1 MTPLLRNT
9 QPSRSS
15 WQHTERSL
23 QLPILSSTQ
32 TRLKSLLRDPSVTY
46 ERLAHLVEQDP
57 VLCWHLQVAIRQHQ
71 TNGHARVNMNA
82 LAGVSML
89 GLQRVVSLAKNLHTT
104 LPDSDKKD
112 SDKKNDKNNDA
123 SRHYQ
128 TALHVGALSG
138 ELAHEFAQALHMS
151 NHDDVRWQ
159 ALLSQAP
166 LWPWFHQHHDACQ
179 QMLHHLSAGRTWEHA
194 ITQSFGNE
202 TKPWR
207 SLATRMQLPRAT
219 QALLQPETNLTPNQW
234 RQLRTHNRNNPTP
247 QALERDL
254 RHLCHQTH
262 IIVMLANQ
270 LSWQLHVHPSGAH
283 TKRWLFITAS
293 VLEKPISAV
302 SAWVRQAQLRNAT
315 YTNTPH
321 SSGLSLLL
329 SPSRHAH
336 PYPALLEDLR
346 EDLFEEVRADLR
358 KEIRP
363 ATAQAPIDTALNNQ
377 NADQKTAQTTRQQ
390 TLRTLME
397 RLDHN
402 PSFFGDW
409 HQMMQHML
417 KGASDGLNVS
427 GACILLKTKD
437 QRHINTVYLQHNQR
451 HPLEG
456 DNARALS
463 QLSIELSGTHLFT
476 KLLHQTAHIRL
487 TPKTAAAHLQQL
499 PEAIQRAIPSQCA
512 MMSIHAGKAPI
523 GVVMVFN
530 HNKGISDDTFE
541 AFKRLCTTTSHGL
554 VQLRQQ
560 AKPQKM
566 AAS

>member
-15 WQHTERSL
+15 WQHTEHSL

-32 TRLKSLLRDPSVTY
+32 TRLKSLLRDPAVTY
-46 ERLAHLVEQDP
+46 ERLAQLIKQDP
-57 VLCWHLQVAIRQHQ
+57 VLCWHLQIAIRQHQ

-82 LAGVSML
+82 LAAVSML
-89 GLQRVVSLAKNLHTT
+89 GLQRVVSLAKTLHTT
-104 LPDSDKKD
+104 SPDNDKSKD
-112 SDKKNDKNNDA
+112 SSAKNKDT

-128 TALHVGALSG
+128 TALHIGALSG
-138 ELAHEFAQALHMS
+138 ELAFEFAQALNMS
-151 NHDDVRWQ
+151 NSEEVRWQ

-166 LWPWFHQHHDACQ
+166 LWPWFHQHHDACK

-194 ITQSFGNE
+194 IILAFGSE

-207 SLATRMQLPRAT
+207 GLATRMQLPRAT
-219 QALLQPETNLTPNQW
+219 QALLQPETNLAPNQW
-234 RQLRTHNRNNPTP
+234 QQLRTHNRNTQTP

-283 TKRWLFITAS
+283 TTRWLAISAS
-293 VLEKPISAV
+293 VLEKPIQV
-302 SAWVRQAQLRNAT
+302 VNTLVRQGQLRNAMH
-315 YTNTPH
+315 TNNPH

-329 SPSRHAH
+329 SPSRHPH
-336 PYPALLEDLR
+336 HYPALLED
-346 EDLFEEVRADLR
+346 VQ
-358 KEIRP
+358 P
-363 ATAQAPIDTALNNQ
+363 AKTQVPIDTALSSKQ
-377 NADQKTAQTTRQQ
+377 TRQQ

-417 KGASDGLNVS
+417 KGASQGLDVS

-476 KLLHQTAHIRL
+476 KLLRQTAHIRL
-487 TPKTAAAHLQQL
+487 TPKTSATHLQQL
-499 PEAIQRAIPSQCA
+499 PEAIQRIIPSQCA

-530 HNKGISDDTFE
+530 HNGGISDDTFE
-541 AFKRLCTTTSHGL
+541 AFKRLCTTTSHSL

-560 AKPQKM
+560 QAKPRKM